1 MHAVYARLHVVPF
14 NRIEWCVPAPRLPA
28 WPRTPIAACLPCL
41 PACCPLLPS
50 AELHDIMQA
59 VDERSAQVSGGGA
72 PQAPPPPRIIVG
84 ATSLLRPGDLCGRL
98 FADLQ
103 AA

>member
-1 MHAVYARLHVVPF
+1 ML
-14 NRIEWCVPAPRLPA
+14 
-28 WPRTPIAACLPCL
+28 ACLPAL
-41 PACCPLLPS
+41 LLPPP

-59 VDERSAQVSGGGA
+59 VDERTAQISSGASGA
-72 PQAPPPPRIIVG
+72 GSGAGSSGASQPTPPRIIVG
-84 ATSLLRPGDLCGRL
+84 ATCLLRPGDLCSRL